1 MHGVK
6 RTPKTATTAEA
17 RAARAAKDA
26 AKLRAYLDIERT
38 FFEHRQQSR
47 KDATALA
54 HTTTLLTLNPE
65 LYTVWNYR
73 RDILLHTFTQPAD
86 DDAPSATPDVFDV
99 FGALRTEA
107 AQSSTDADEA
117 RLVRNRQLLDDDLSL
132 TEHALRAHP
141 KVYWIWNHRM
151 WCLRHYP
158 ALSADAQWAWRRELR
173 LVERMLELDARNF
186 HGWNCRRAIIDHLAL
201 AVVSSAQCDALAGV
215 ESSHASLTAL
225 LTHPTIVAA
234 ERDAAKDVK
243 KELMRL
249 AETELAYAL
258 RQIERNFSNFSAWHL
273 RSQLLPCVWV
283 AQRLTPA
290 QEEERLDKELELVQ
304 QAMYTDPA
312 DQSVW
317 FYHRWLIDRLTTPS
331 REDRSR
337 LRAKLGDEVRAIDEL
352 HELEPDS
359 KWCAMSLAH
368 LHTLLAQLDPAHAD
382 EHRASAQHRLERLV
396 ELDPDR
402 AQRYRDL
409 LAGRARF

>member
-38 FFEHRQQSR
+38 FFEHRQQAR
-47 KDATALA
+47 NDATALA

-73 RDILLHTFTQPAD
+73 RDILLHTFTQPVD
-86 DDAPSATPDVFDV
+86 DDAPSEKPDVFA
-99 FGALRTEA
+99 ALRTDA
-107 AQSSTDADEA
+107 AQSSTSADEA

-158 ALSADAQWAWRRELR
+158 ALSADPQWAWRRELR
-173 LVERMLELDARNF
+173 LVEKMLELDARNF

-201 AVVSSAQCDALAGV
+201 GVVSSAHPPALAGV

-225 LTHPTIVAA
+225 LTHPAIVAA
-234 ERDAAKDVK
+234 ETDAVRDVE
-243 KELMRL
+243 KELVRL
-249 AETELAYAL
+249 AEAELAYAL

-273 RSQLLPCVWV
+273 RSQLLPCVWA
-283 AQRLTPA
+283 AQRLTPE
-290 QEEERLDKELELVQ
+290 QEEARLDKELELVQ

-317 FYHRWLIDRLTTPS
+317 FYHRWLVDRLTTSPP
-331 REDRSR
+331 EDTAG
-337 LRAKLGDEVRAIDEL
+337 LCAKLANEVRSIDEL

-359 KWCAMSLAH
+359 KWCAISLAH
-368 LHTLLAQLDPAHAD
+368 LHTLLVQLDPTRAD
-382 EHRASAQHRLERLV
+382 EHRTSAKQLLERLV